1 MRFQMV
7 EDVQPANLKVI
18 GVGGGGGNAVARMI
32 AAELSGVEF
41 IATNTDRQA
50 LERTG
55 APIKVQLGKGLGA
68 GSRPDVGRAA
78 ALESRELLAET
89 LRGADMVF
97 ITAGMGGGT
106 GTGAS
111 PIVAEVARELGALTV
126 AVVTKP
132 FQFEGRKRQRQAE
145 EGIALLRD
153 NVDTLITIPN
163 QKLLS
168 IAEADTTLL
177 DAFRRADDVLLHAV
191 QSISDLITVPGLIN
205 LDFADV
211 KTTMAAQGLAL
222 MGTGI
227 ATGAERATRAAE
239 MAIASPLLENVAVDG
254 ATAVL
259 INITGGPSL
268 KLSEVDTAASMIQEA
283 ACEDANII
291 FGAVIDPRLED
302 QLRITVIA
310 TGFDHAG
317 VVRLPQREE
326 TPALTAA
333 PAAPPTPPPGTGLVR
348 NYNKFRDLPAFE
360 RERQAVEQKRM
371 AAAATGV
378 RRVANGG
385 RGDEDEYDIPTFLR
399 RNAD

>member
-7 EDVQPANLKVI
+7 EEIRPANLKVI
-18 GVGGGGGNAVARMI
+18 GIGGGGGNAVATMI
-32 AAELSGVEF
+32 AGGLSGVEF

-55 APIKVQLGKGLGA
+55 APIKVQLGQGLGA
-68 GSRPDVGRAA
+68 GSKPEIGRAA
-78 ALESRELLAET
+78 AQESRELIADALA
-89 LRGADMVF
+89 GADMVF
-97 ITAGMGGGT
+97 LTAGMGGGT

-132 FQFEGRKRQRQAE
+132 FHFEGKKRMRQAE

-153 NVDTLITIPN
+153 QVDTLITIPN
-163 QKLLS
+163 QKLLA

-177 DAFRRADDVLLHAV
+177 DAFKRADEVLLHAV

-211 KTTMAAQGLAL
+211 RTTMAGQGLAL
-222 MGTGI
+222 MGTGV
-227 ATGAERATRAAE
+227 AVGADRAMRAAE
-239 MAIASPLLENVAVDG
+239 MAIASPLLENVAVNG

-259 INITGGPSL
+259 INVTGGTSL
-268 KLSEVDTAASMIQEA
+268 KLSEIDQAAGLIQEA
-283 ACEDANII
+283 ACDDANII
-291 FGAVIDPRLED
+291 FGAVVDPRLED

-317 VVRLPQREE
+317 VLRLSRPEE
-326 TPALTAA
+326 TAA
-333 PAAPPTPPPGTGLVR
+333 PAAAPVASPPPGTGLVR

-371 AAAATGV
+371 AAAAGGA
-378 RRVANGG
+378 RRVVNAGHT
-385 RGDEDEYDIPTFLR
+385 DEDEYDIPTFLR